1 MNEKQEPAGCVAQQ
15 ENKESSSG
23 PLNSNMRPGY
33 LKVSVRNEGRVV
45 NAQINID
52 GMFFD
57 HTTDELFC
65 AAFAEYMRI
74 ENEICWAAFEKK
86 IQDHPSDVKKYRAF
100 REELTWKLNAC
111 VRRVTS
117 HNTVAMLSE
126 YGVMILEDA
135 IRFFKEMKR
144 LKRRSSHRK
153 QSAEFFFRVVAQ

>member
-1 MNEKQEPAGCVAQQ
+1 MNDRQDPAGCDAQQ
-15 ENKESSSG
+15 ENKENSSRL
-23 PLNSNMRPGY
+23 LNSNMRPGY
-33 LKVSVRNEGRVV
+33 LKVSVRNDGRVV

-57 HTTDELFC
+57 NATDEVFC
-65 AAFAEYMRI
+65 TAFAEYMRN

-86 IQDHPSDVKKYRAF
+86 IQDHPSDVKKYWAF

-111 VRRVTS
+111 VRRVNS

-153 QSAEFFFRVVAQ
+153 QSAEFFLNVGE